1 MAETTTDPG
10 LPLHKR
16 LLFPVIAPLVAWLLR
31 LFWLVCGVQ
40 HIEGEEYL
48 EALSSGAGAI
58 IPCHWHQRHIFCAY
72 YLVRK
77 LSGKFRIGY
86 LVSPSKDGELGAMIL
101 KRLGLVAIRGSA
113 KRTGAQAIRD
123 LYLCLSRDGISP
135 VLTPDGSE
143 GPTYKFKPGPVMLA
157 QLSGAP
163 LVPMSYAARRAWYLD
178 SWDRFMIPKPFTRVA
193 IAIGRPRY
201 VERSGKL
208 GGTGSMQEQMEAELN
223 RLGREAEAAL
233 ER

>member
-1 MAETTTDPG
+1 
-10 LPLHKR
+10 
-16 LLFPVIAPLVAWLLR
+16 
-31 LFWLVCGVQ
+31 
-40 HIEGEEYL
+40 
-48 EALSSGAGAI
+48 
-58 IPCHWHQRHIFCAY
+58 
-72 YLVRK
+72 
-77 LSGKFRIGY
+77 
-86 LVSPSKDGELGAMIL
+86 
-101 KRLGLVAIRGSA
+101 
-113 KRTGAQAIRD
+113 
-123 LYLCLSRDGISP
+123 
-135 VLTPDGSE
+135 
-143 GPTYKFKPGPVMLA
+143 MLA